1 MPLFSERSDKTREI
15 NISISHLLL
24 ALALAVLSG
33 APLVW
38 ALVRYWLFAP

>member
-1 MPLFSERSDKTREI
+1 MPLFSERGDKKREV
-15 NISISHLLL
+15 NISIFHLLL
-24 ALALAVLSG
+24 TMAFAVLFG